1 MTMNKVAISIGD
13 PAGIGPEV
21 ALKAALD
28 PRVRAV
34 ARPVLVG
41 DTGFVETH
49 AKLCGLTP
57 ALRRFKSAQAI
68 DWVADG
74 VLVLDPGDLGG
85 PLVIGKVAASHG
97 RSAYAAVKLATEA
110 ALAGA
115 VDAVVAAPITE
126 TSIRDA
132 GIAFD
137 GNPSFLARCAGV
149 PEEDVFLMHCFDDMR
164 IVHTTLHVGVAR
176 AVQLITE
183 ERVRKV
189 IAETD
194 RTLRRLGVAAPRL
207 AVSGLNPHAG
217 EDGMF
222 GDEEI
227 RIIGPAI
234 AASRA
239 AGIRAEGP
247 FGADTMFHRKGY
259 DAFVV
264 MIHDQGHITS
274 KLLAP
279 NRIAGLPIGTD
290 VLFSSVAHGSALDI
304 AGTGKANP
312 AAMVEAV
319 LRLAAAAQQRQAA

>member
-1 MTMNKVAISIGD
+1 MHRVAISIGD

-41 DTGFVETH
+41 DAGYVATH
-49 AKLCGLTP
+49 ARLCGLAPT
-57 ALRRFKSAQAI
+57 LRPFKTADAI
-68 DWVADG
+68 DWSADG

-85 PLVIGKVAASHG
+85 PIAVGKIAASHG
-97 RSAYAAVKLATEA
+97 RAAHAAVKLATEA
-110 ALAGA
+110 ALAGV

-137 GNPSFLARCAGV
+137 GNPSFVARCAGV

-164 IVHTTLHVGVAR
+164 IVHTTLHVSIAR
-176 AVQLITE
+176 AVQLITG

-189 IAETD
+189 VAETD
-194 RTLRRLGVAAPRL
+194 RTLRRLGIEAPRIC
-207 AVSGLNPHAG
+207 VSGLNPHAG

-227 RIIGPAI
+227 RIISPALD
-234 AASRA
+234 AARA

-247 FGADTMFHRKGY
+247 VGADIMFRRKGY
-259 DAFVV
+259 DAFIV

-279 NRIAGLPIGTD
+279 NRIAGLVIGTKM
-290 VLFSSVAHGSALDI
+290 LFSSVAHGSALDI
-304 AGTGKANP
+304 AGTNQATPEG
-312 AAMVEAV
+312 MVEAV
-319 LRLAAAAQQRQAA
+319 LRLAGAAQQRRAA

>member
-1 MTMNKVAISIGD
+1 MSMHKVAISIGD

-41 DTGFVETH
+41 DAGFIATH
-49 AKLCGLTP
+49 AKLCGLAP
-57 ALRRFKSAQAI
+57 NLRSFKSVDAI
-68 DWVADG
+68 DWSADG
-74 VLVLDPGDLGG
+74 VLVFDPGDLGG
-85 PLVIGKVAASHG
+85 PLAIGKVAASHG
-97 RSAYAAVKLATEA
+97 KSAYAAVTLATRT
-110 ALAGA
+110 ALAGG

-132 GIAFD
+132 GISFD
-137 GNPSFLARCAGV
+137 GNPSFVARCAGV

-164 IVHTTLHVGVAR
+164 IVHTTLHVSIAR
-176 AVQLITE
+176 AVSLITQ

-189 IAETD
+189 VAETD
-194 RTLRRLGVAAPRL
+194 RTLRRLGIASPRIC
-207 AVSGLNPHAG
+207 VSGLNPHAG

-227 RIIGPAI
+227 RIINPALE
-234 AASRA
+234 AARA
-239 AGIRAEGP
+239 TGIRADGP
-247 FGADTMFHRKGY
+247 IGADIMFRRKGY

-279 NRIAGLPIGTD
+279 NRIAGMVIGTKM
-290 VLFSSVAHGSALDI
+290 LFSSVAHGSALDI
-304 AGTGKANP
+304 AGKNQATPEG
-312 AAMVEAV
+312 MVEAV
-319 LRLAAAAQQRQAA
+319 LRLAGAAQQRAAA

>member
-1 MTMNKVAISIGD
+1 MANQRVAISIGD

-28 PRVRAV
+28 ERVRAV
-34 ARPVLVG
+34 AKPVLVG
-41 DTGFVETH
+41 DAGFIQTH
-49 AKLCGLTP
+49 ALLCGLAP
-57 ALRRFKSAQAI
+57 ALRSFSSAEKI
-68 DWVADG
+68 DWRADG
-74 VLVLDPGDLGG
+74 VLVLDPGNLGG
-85 PLVIGKVAASHG
+85 PLAIGKVAASHG

-126 TSIRDA
+126 VSIRDA

-149 PEEDVFLMHCFDDMR
+149 PEEDVFLMHCFDAMR

-176 AVQLITE
+176 AVELITE

-189 IAETD
+189 VAETD
-194 RTLRRLGVAAPRL
+194 RTLRRLGVAAPRI

-227 RIIGPAI
+227 RIISPALE
-234 AASRA
+234 AMRG
-239 AGIRAEGP
+239 AGFRVDGP
-247 FGADTMFHRKGY
+247 FGADTMFRKPGY
-259 DAFVV
+259 DAFIV

-279 NRIAGLPIGTD
+279 NRIAGLAIGTG

-304 AGTGKANP
+304 AGTNQATPEG
-312 AAMVEAV
+312 MIEAV
-319 LRLAAAAQQRQAA
+319 LRLAGAAEQRQAA

>member
-1 MTMNKVAISIGD
+1 MHKVAISIGD

-21 ALKAALD
+21 SLKAALD

-34 ARPVLVG
+34 AAPLLVG
-41 DTGFVETH
+41 DAGFIAAH
-49 AKLCGLTP
+49 AKLCGLAP
-57 ALRRFKSAQAI
+57 ALRPFKSAGAI
-68 DWVADG
+68 DWAVDG

-85 PLVIGKVAASHG
+85 ALTIGKVAASHG
-97 RSAYAAVKLATEA
+97 RSAYAAVKLATET
-110 ALAGA
+110 ALAGK

-137 GNPSFLARCAGV
+137 GNPSFLARCAGI
-149 PEEDVFLMHCFDDMR
+149 PEEDVFLMHCFDAMR
-164 IVHTTLHVGVAR
+164 IVHTTLHVGIAH

-183 ERVRKV
+183 PRVRKV
-189 IAETD
+189 IDVTD
-194 RTLRRLGVAAPRL
+194 RTLRRLGVASPRI

-227 RIIGPAI
+227 RIITPAMN
-234 AASRA
+234 AAKAR
-239 AGIRAEGP
+239 GIHVEGP
-247 FGADTMFHRKGY
+247 FGADTMFRRPGY
-259 DAFVV
+259 DAFIV

-304 AGTGKANP
+304 AGTNRATP
-312 AAMVEAV
+312 AGMIEAV
-319 LRLAAAAQQRQAA
+319 LRLAGAAEQRAAA

>member
-1 MTMNKVAISIGD
+1 MHKVAISIGD

-34 ARPVLVG
+34 AAPLLVG
-41 DTGFVETH
+41 DTGFIETH
-49 AKLCGLTP
+49 AKLCGLAP
-57 ALRRFKSAQAI
+57 KPRRFTSADAI
-68 DWVADG
+68 DWAAEG

-85 PLVIGKVAASHG
+85 ALAIGKVAASHG
-97 RSAYAAVKLATEA
+97 RSAYEAVKLATET
-110 ALAGA
+110 ALAGK

-132 GIAFD
+132 GISFD
-137 GNPSFLARCAGV
+137 GNPSFLARCAGI

-164 IVHTTLHVGVAR
+164 IVHTTLHVGIAR

-183 ERVRKV
+183 PRVRKV
-189 IAETD
+189 IEITD
-194 RTLRRLGVAAPRL
+194 STLRRLGVASPRI

-227 RIIGPAI
+227 RIITPAMN
-234 AASRA
+234 AARA
-239 AGIRAEGP
+239 HGVRCEGP
-247 FGADTMFHRKGY
+247 FGADTMFRRPGY
-259 DAFVV
+259 DAFIV

-304 AGTGKANP
+304 AGTNQATP
-312 AAMVEAV
+312 AGMIEAV
-319 LRLAAAAQQRQAA
+319 LRLAGAAEQRAAA

>member
-1 MTMNKVAISIGD
+1 MHRVAISIGD

-34 ARPVLVG
+34 AKPVLVG
-41 DTGFVETH
+41 DAGFIETH
-49 AKLCGLTP
+49 ARLCGLAP
-57 ALRRFKSAQAI
+57 ALRPSLSADKI
-68 DWVADG
+68 DWAADG
-74 VLVLDPGDLGG
+74 VLVLDPGNLGG
-85 PLVIGKVAASHG
+85 PLAIGKVAANHG
-97 RSAYAAVKLATEA
+97 RAAYAAVKLATEA

-149 PEEDVFLMHCFDDMR
+149 PEADVFLMHCFDDMR

-176 AVQLITE
+176 AVALITE

-189 IAETD
+189 VAETD
-194 RTLRRLGVAAPRL
+194 RTLRRLGIASPRI

-227 RIIGPAI
+227 RIISPAL
-234 AASRA
+234 AAMRA
-239 AGIRAEGP
+239 AGIRVEGP
-247 FGADTMFHRKGY
+247 FGADTMFRKPGY
-259 DAFVV
+259 DSFVV
-264 MIHDQGHITS
+264 MIHDQGHIAS

-279 NRIAGLPIGTD
+279 NRIAGLAIGTR

-304 AGTGKANP
+304 AGTNQATPEG
-312 AAMVEAV
+312 MIEAV
-319 LRLAAAAQQRQAA
+319 LRLAGAAQQRQAA

>member
-1 MTMNKVAISIGD
+1 MHRVAISIGD

-28 PRVRAV
+28 PRVCRV
-34 ARPVLVG
+34 AKPVLVG
-41 DTGFVETH
+41 DAGFVAMH
-49 AKLCGLTP
+49 ATLCGLAP
-57 ALRRFKSAQAI
+57 PLRSFNAADAI
-68 DWVADG
+68 DWSADG

-85 PLVIGKVAASHG
+85 PLAIGKVAANHG

-110 ALAGA
+110 ALGGA

-137 GNPSFLARCAGV
+137 GNPSFVARCAGV

-164 IVHTTLHVGVAR
+164 IVHTTLHVSIAR

-183 ERVRKV
+183 GRVGKV
-189 IAETD
+189 VAETD
-194 RTLRRLGVAAPRL
+194 RTLRRLGIASPHIC
-207 AVSGLNPHAG
+207 VSGLNPHAG

-227 RIIGPAI
+227 RIITPALN
-234 AASRA
+234 AARA
-239 AGIRAEGP
+239 GGIHAEGP
-247 FGADTMFHRKGY
+247 VGADIMFRRKGY
-259 DAFVV
+259 DAFIV

-279 NRIAGLPIGTD
+279 NRIAGLVIGTS

-304 AGTGKANP
+304 AGTNKATP
-312 AAMVEAV
+312 EGMVEAV
-319 LRLAAAAQQRQAA
+319 LRLAGAARQRHET

>member
-1 MTMNKVAISIGD
+1 MTTHKVAISIGD

-34 ARPVLVG
+34 AKPLLVG
-41 DTGFVETH
+41 DAGFIAMH
-49 AKLCGLTP
+49 AKLCSLAP
-57 ALRRFKSAQAI
+57 NLRVFKTATAI
-68 DWVADG
+68 DWQADG
-74 VLVLDPGDLGG
+74 VAVLDPGNLGG
-85 PLVIGKVAASHG
+85 ELIIGKVAASHG
-97 RSAYAAVKLATEA
+97 RAAYAAVKLATET
-110 ALAGA
+110 ALTGA

-149 PEEDVFLMHCFDDMR
+149 AEADVFLMHCFDDIR

-189 IAETD
+189 VAETD
-194 RTLRRLGVAAPRL
+194 RTLRRLGVASPRL

-227 RIIGPAI
+227 RIIAPAL

-239 AGIRAEGP
+239 TGINADGP

-259 DAFVV
+259 DAFIV

-279 NRIAGLPIGTD
+279 NRIAGLAIGTN

-304 AGTGKANP
+304 AGTNQANP
-312 AAMVEAV
+312 AGMVEAV
-319 LRLAAAAQQRQAA
+319 LRLAGAADRRQAA

>member
-1 MTMNKVAISIGD
+1 MNKVAISIGD

-34 ARPVLVG
+34 ALPVLVG
-41 DTGFVETH
+41 DTGFIETH
-49 AKLCGLTP
+49 ARLCGLAP
-57 ALRRFKSAQAI
+57 RLRPFASAGAI
-68 DWVADG
+68 DWSADG
-74 VLVLDPGDLGG
+74 VPVLDPGDLGG
-85 PLVIGKVAASHG
+85 PLAIGKVAASHG
-97 RSAYAAVKLATEA
+97 RSAYAAVKLAIEA

-149 PEEDVFLMHCFDDMR
+149 AEEDVFLMHCFDDMR
-164 IVHTTLHVGVAR
+164 IVHTTLHVSVAR
-176 AVQLITE
+176 AVTLITE

-189 IAETD
+189 VAETD
-194 RTLRRLGVAAPRL
+194 RTLRRLGVASPRL
-207 AVSGLNPHAG
+207 CVSGLNPHAG

-227 RIIGPAI
+227 RIISPAL

-239 AGIRAEGP
+239 AGIRVDGP
-247 FGADTMFHRKGY
+247 FGADTMFRRPGY

-279 NRIAGLPIGTD
+279 NRIAGLAIGTK

-304 AGTGKANP
+304 AGTNKATQDG
-312 AAMVEAV
+312 MVEAV
-319 LRLAAAAQQRQAA
+319 LRLVGTARQRQAA